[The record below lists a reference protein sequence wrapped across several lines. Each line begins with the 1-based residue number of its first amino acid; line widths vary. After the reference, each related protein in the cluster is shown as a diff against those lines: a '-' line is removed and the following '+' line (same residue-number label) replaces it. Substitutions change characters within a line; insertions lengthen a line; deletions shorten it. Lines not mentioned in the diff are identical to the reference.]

1 MEKGPDAFRTIS
13 EVADDLDLPQHVLRF
28 WETRFAQI
36 KPMKRGGGR
45 RYYRPD
51 DVDLLRGIRHLL
63 YGEGYTIRGVQQILK
78 DQGLRYVQ
86 TIGRSAETDPT
97 RLRDIN
103 FDQEAL
109 EADAENLSVSAGARG
124 GVVSFVAP
132 PRPRAEPEMPR
143 QEMPRTLEPRIV
155 EVPRE
160 QPREASREVP
170 RELPRQ
176 APPQHEYEDDG
187 PAIPFRKFAPA
198 PEREEPRVQMRSA
211 PDERY
216 EPRAAQD
223 ERYEPRQ
230 IEPQIRAP
238 VPRAAMPEAPGSLR
252 LPAEAVRLLK
262 ATLYEL
268 GECRRLDQL
277 GDFPP
282 SGQDRLHRQTGGGA
296 QFVERIQVEGV
307 ARGHHQRAVVPAN
320 RKQGLAVNQPRRK
333 GAQQR
338 QVNFRFRQI
347 DVVQSHFLTDGT
359 QRGFL
364 AHQSQF
370 DRGLVDARSFD
381 LATAR
386 QSQLSFVEQPMLE
399 KNLAR
404 VHSYPSSA
412 T

>member
-97 RLRDIN
+97 RLRDID
-103 FDQEAL
+103 FDQQSL
-109 EADAENLSVSAGARG
+109 EAEAANVSVSAGTRG
-124 GVVSFVAP
+124 GVVNFVAP

-160 QPREASREVP
+160 PAREPIRETSREPVRELPREVP
-170 RELPRQ
+170 RQ
-176 APPQHEYEDDG
+176 AAQQPHDYEDEG
-187 PAIPFRKFAPA
+187 PPIPFRKFAPA
-198 PEREEPRVQMRSA
+198 QEREEPLVQMRGM
-211 PDERY
+211 PEERY
-216 EPRAAQD
+216 EPRTAED

-230 IEPQIRAP
+230 IEPQIRPPA
-238 VPRAAMPEAPGSLR
+238 PRATMPEAPGSLR

-268 GECRRLDQL
+268 GECRRML
-277 GDFPP
+277 
-282 SGQDRLHRQTGGGA
+282 
-296 QFVERIQVEGV
+296 EGV
-307 ARGHHQRAVVPAN
+307 
-320 RKQGLAVNQPRRK
+320 RKN
-333 GAQQR
+333 
-338 QVNFRFRQI
+338 
-347 DVVQSHFLTDGT
+347 
-359 QRGFL
+359 
-364 AHQSQF
+364 
-370 DRGLVDARSFD
+370 
-381 LATAR
+381 
-386 QSQLSFVEQPMLE
+386 
-399 KNLAR
+399 
-404 VHSYPSSA
+404 
-412 T
+412 